1 MTCEGL
7 PLITD
12 KVCRCTEQAK
22 ITIPQHFSSSASHLI
37 FNNISNDTFGKVVLH
52 DHHIPNNWFLT
63 KRNSFFNG
71 CEIHMQ
77 QLSQPTTSQR
87 LQWGNRRGGL
97 KFLTMATFSD
107 AVSEVTSDAWP
118 PESFLH
124 ER

>member
-12 KVCRCTEQAK
+12 KVCRYTEQAK
-22 ITIPQHFSSSASHLI
+22 ITIPQCFSGSASRLI
-37 FNNISNDTFGKVVLH
+37 FNNISNNIFGKVVLH
-52 DHHIPNNWFLT
+52 DHHIPNNGFLT

-77 QLSQPTTSQR
+77 QLSRPTTSQR

-97 KFLTMATFSD
+97 KLLTMATFSD
-107 AVSEVTSDAWP
+107 AVSEVMSHARP